1 MKSVATGEKV
11 GFEKELEKKVYIDI
25 YDIQQLNTRSL
36 SSQGILNFL

>member
-1 MKSVATGEKV
+1 MKSVATGAKV
-11 GFEKELEKKVYIDI
+11 GFEKELEKKNIDI